1 MQEIRL
7 TGPDGTTAAIL
18 DWGATLR
25 DLVVPLADGTRR
37 RVVLGYE
44 RLEDYRANPAY
55 LGAIVGRH
63 ANRIAGGRFELDG
76 RRHQLTLNED
86 GRTHLHGGIV
96 GFSHRPWQIAGRT
109 AASVTLTLTSA
120 DGDQGYPGTVNATCT
135 YTLSAPATL
144 TVELSAT
151 TDAPT
156 PVNLAHHSYFA
167 LAEGGDIRG
176 HRLQLGAAHYTPV
189 DATQIPTGQIAAVAG
204 TPFDFRAGRA
214 IDDLPLDDNFVLA
227 GDGPAAI
234 VTAPDGRLQLTVTTD
249 APGLQ
254 VYDGRGLRP
263 SGPGIGGQAH
273 FPYAGLALEPQHFP
287 DSPNQPGFPDVI
299 LRPGATWRQHSTF
312 RFATP

>member
-7 TGPDGTTAAIL
+7 AGPDGSFASIL

-25 DLVVPLADGTRR
+25 DLVVPLPGGQRQ

-44 RLEDYRANPAY
+44 RPEDYRANPAY

-63 ANRIAGGRFELDG
+63 ANRIAGGRFALDG
-76 RRHQLTLNED
+76 RSHQLTLNED
-86 GRTHLHGGIV
+86 GRTHLHGGSA
-96 GFSHRPWQIAGRT
+96 GFSHQPWQIAERT
-109 AASVTLTLTSA
+109 AASVTLTLTSP
-120 DGDQGYPGTVNATCT
+120 DGDQGYPGTVTATCT
-135 YTLSAPATL
+135 YTLAAPATL
-144 TVELSAT
+144 VVALSAT

-156 PVNLAHHSYFA
+156 PVNLAHHSYFT
-167 LAEGGDIRG
+167 LAEGADARE

-189 DATQIPTGQIAAVAG
+189 DAGQIPTGQIAAVAG

-214 IDDLPLDDNFVLA
+214 IDLPLDHNFVLA
-227 GDGPAAI
+227 GGGPAAV

-254 VYDGRGLRP
+254 VYDGRGLRAL
-263 SGPGIGGQAH
+263 GPGIGGQAH

-287 DSPNQPGFPDVI
+287 DSPNHRGFPDVI
-299 LRPGATWRQHSTF
+299 LRPGQTWRQRSTF
-312 RFATP
+312 RFAAP